1 MKNPF
6 GISIRKCKKSDYAFV
21 HDLSRKTVF
30 PYMAMTTKINKAL
43 FDKDFYGNYKNT
55 KILTKGKR
63 RIGFYCI
70 KFHKQHLQMKKL
82 YLSQAYQKKGIG
94 TFMMK
99 HFETLGKNLIRLEV
113 WVTNPA
119 KKFYEK
125 LGYNVTGQNGDLY
138 VMEKRISN

>member
-1 MKNPF
+1 
-6 GISIRKCKKSDYAFV
+6 
-21 HDLSRKTVF
+21 
-30 PYMAMTTKINKAL
+30 
-43 FDKDFYGNYKNT
+43 
-55 KILTKGKR
+55 
-63 RIGFYCI
+63 
-70 KFHKQHLQMKKL
+70 MKKL

-99 HFETLGKNLIRLEV
+99 HFETLGKNRIRIEV

-125 LGYNVTGQNGDLY
+125 LSYSVIDQNGDLY